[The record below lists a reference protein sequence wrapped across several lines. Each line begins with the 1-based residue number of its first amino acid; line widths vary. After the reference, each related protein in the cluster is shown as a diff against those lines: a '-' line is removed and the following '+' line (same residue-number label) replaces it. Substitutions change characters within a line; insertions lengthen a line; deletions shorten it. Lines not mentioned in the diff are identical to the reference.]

1 MAVCPGAT
9 VADVEEPDPREIEK
23 SAPVPVRGS
32 VCGLPWALSVT
43 VKVAVLVPDAVGVK
57 LTVILQAPPAAR
69 MEPQLLVWVKSPS
82 PGPAIAMLVML
93 SAALV
98 AFDSVTV

>member
-1 MAVCPGAT
+1 
-9 VADVEEPDPREIEK
+9 
-23 SAPVPVRGS
+23 S

-69 MEPQLLVWVKSPS
+69 LEPQLLVWVKSPP

-98 AFDSVTV
+98 AFDSVTVCTALVALTSWSANVNTLGESLTAAD